1 MPSATFNHLA
11 LEKRTRIRKAL
22 LKEFSNYSLEQAQVA
37 RIVKNAGIARGA
49 FYKYFDSLTAAYVW
63 LLNDVMDQLNIHYYS
78 IEQHKADEFVMWVNE
93 LNQEVQESA
102 YRDLLIHHYQ
112 TNAGVLRESFM
123 ANHRCNNLDHLTSR
137 EWAVMVLCHEAFR
150 ELLLKEAADDDITQ
164 RLRQSLF
171 AVLGR

>member
-11 LEKRTRIRKAL
+11 LEKRTRIRQAL
-22 LKEFSNYSLEQAQVA
+22 LQEFSNYSLEQAQVA

-49 FYKYFDSLTAAYVW
+49 FYKYFDSLTSAYVW
-63 LLNDVMDQLNIHYYS
+63 LLNDVMDKLNIHYYS
-78 IEQHKADEFVMWVNE
+78 IEQHKADDFVKWVEE
-93 LNQEVQESA
+93 LNQEVQNSA

-123 ANHRCNNLDHLTSR
+123 ANHRCSNLTHLTSK

-150 ELLLKEAADDDITQ
+150 ELLLQETAGDAIVQ

-171 AVLGR
+171 TILGR